1 MSPARAHRGAGPARA
16 RLAELVANKRA
27 AGRLIE
33 DVVSAIKN
41 GDTNTFITGLD
52 ASTATDHGYSL
63 LHIAVALDFLRRA
76 VPTRRVELHSW
87 SSLWPRRLVFGPL
100 NRSLILHIHNLDHCC
115 VCATVC
121 VKFFADT
128 QKFSF
133 RIWTVFASRLC

>member
-76 VPTRRVELHSW
+76 VPTRRVEL
-87 SSLWPRRLVFGPL
+87 
-100 NRSLILHIHNLDHCC
+100 I
-115 VCATVC
+115 T
-121 VKFFADT
+121 
-128 QKFSF
+128 
-133 RIWTVFASRLC
+133 